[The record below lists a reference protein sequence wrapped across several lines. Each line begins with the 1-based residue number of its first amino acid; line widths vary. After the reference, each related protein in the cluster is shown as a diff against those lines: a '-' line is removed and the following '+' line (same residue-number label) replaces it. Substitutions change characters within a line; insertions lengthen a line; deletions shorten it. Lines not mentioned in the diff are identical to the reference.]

1 MSQLGAQELLHLGL
15 GDDQH
20 DLGFVVSYMIKC
32 HSSRHKLKLFNF
44 YSPDAVIDP
53 WLKSLWE
60 KILTKI
66 PLPPGKNIMDFTTK

>member
-20 DLGFVVSYMIKC
+20 DLGFVVGYMIKC
-32 HSSRHKLKLFNF
+32 HSSRHNLKLFNF

-60 KILTKI
+60 KILAKI